1 MSNILK
7 LQLDIENNQLS
18 SVNGLVEEIEWTA
31 DQGQYKIIL
40 ETDDSILF
48 DNINFILS
56 DKQNNP
62 KEYIIMSQQ
71 ERGIYEGES
80 ALARAIKGGTRVK
93 LGAQYTIEE
102 VPYSTEP
109 ILVSIKESIL
119 SKIGISL
126 EEEPETY
133 VEQITELITKFNS
146 AKAIEKIVTAKF
158 DAFDESQFEVE
169 DGVSIPEVEENKEY
183 PYCLFVKYQGN
194 EKYTYVGIISL
205 TTVELGLVEDYT
217 TVETD
222 STGGGGKVGYGAYLG
237 GFYETGGKRGFAG
250 GRDAIATDGAA
261 VGYESEAE
269 EGFSG
274 GMKAKSHNK
283 SIAIGTEASVDN
295 NSKNGIAIGAETY
308 INNSENAV
316 IIGTRNQ
323 VYSSPHSVIIGSSAK
338 TKDDGQ
344 DGSIENI
351 LDNSK
356 ETIIIGNGIRPS
368 KSSQSILIGEEVYS
382 TCPTYGTEENKD
394 SENRSIWG
402 AIGLGRYAIAAERSC
417 IAIGPNTVSGC
428 YKDEGGNINS
438 SYEQYTS
445 VNEPAAI
452 AIGRGCKAVGHASV
466 ALGKYALATRFNGI
480 AIGNEAEAGPNI
492 KEYSRL
498 STYDDD
504 GENNDGNAAIAIG
517 WQAKAKAAGAIQL
530 GRGINTTAASLQFRN
545 TTIVKDGL
553 VQFDLGKTGAQGI
566 LPVTKGGTGAATK
579 RGARQC
585 LGIYT
590 GNKTWSLPLSDFKNN
605 TGKDIVIN
613 YPAYKFKSPPK
624 LWLNLRFSSTEQ
636 TSPVLFNYYIKEIT
650 DKKVTIRVDYW
661 SQDWDAS
668 KKNNKLTFAFDVL
681 AIGDG
686 IKVYD

>member
-1 MSNILK
+1 MSNVNVLK
-7 LQLDIENNQLS
+7 LQLDIINNQLS

-31 DQGQYKIIL
+31 DQDKYTVQLQVPK
-40 ETDDSILF
+40 ENKF
-48 DNINFILS
+48 DNIAFIIKDSNDNF
-56 DKQNNP
+56 
-62 KEYIIMSQQ
+62 KEFFELIDQKD
-71 ERGIYEGES
+71 GIWQGTSSLLKEV
-80 ALARAIKGGTRVK
+80 RGGTKIKAGVR
-93 LGAQYTIEE
+93 YTLNENKFYTSPIE
-102 VPYSTEP
+102 
-109 ILVSIKESIL
+109 VSIKKSIDNTNKTEIENLPPDFNSIL
-119 SKIGISL
+119 TIL
-126 EEEPETY
+126 
-133 VEQITELITKFNS
+133 TKFDN
-146 AKAIEKIVTAKF
+146 AKAIDNIKTAKLSEF
-158 DAFDESQFEVE
+158 KSPYDVP
-169 DGVSIPEVEENKEY
+169 DGIVIPENDD
-183 PYCLFVKYQGN
+183 PYCLFIQYKGDT
-194 EKYTYVGIISL
+194 KYTYTGIISL
-205 TTVELGLVEDYT
+205 TPIELGLIEDYT
-217 TVETD
+217 GGEGEEG
-222 STGGGGKVGYGAYLG
+222 TGGGGKVGYGAYLG

-261 VGYESEAE
+261 VGYKSEAE

-295 NSKNGIAIGAETY
+295 NSKNGIAIGAETL

-356 ETIIIGNGIRPS
+356 ETIVIGNGIRPS
-368 KSSQSILIGEEVYS
+368 KSNQSILIGEEVYS
-382 TCPTYGTEENKD
+382 ICPAYGTEENKD
-394 SENRSIWG
+394 SENRDIWG

-428 YKDEGGNINS
+428 YKDEDGYINS

-466 ALGKYALATRFNGI
+466 ALGKHALATRFNGI

-530 GRGINTTAASLQFRN
+530 GRGINTTVDSLQFRN

-590 GNKTWSLPLSDFKNN
+590 GNKTWSLPLSDFSNN
-605 TGKDIVIN
+605 TGKDIAIN
-613 YPAYKFKSPPK
+613 YAAYKFKSPPK

-650 DKKVTIRVDYW
+650 TEKVTIRVDYW

-686 IKVYD
+686 IKIYD